1 LSDQSIDPNYYP
13 IFCSGKRGSA
23 LLGSS
28 TKEEDLRSMSQ
39 EQQKEGKLDWNE
51 ALILLREKI
60 HGAPPVR
67 LPWWSRGG
75 EEEW

>member
-1 LSDQSIDPNYYP
+1 M
-13 IFCSGKRGSA
+13 
-23 LLGSS
+23 
-28 TKEEDLRSMSQ
+28 KEEDLRSMSQ

-75 EEEW
+75 VEEW